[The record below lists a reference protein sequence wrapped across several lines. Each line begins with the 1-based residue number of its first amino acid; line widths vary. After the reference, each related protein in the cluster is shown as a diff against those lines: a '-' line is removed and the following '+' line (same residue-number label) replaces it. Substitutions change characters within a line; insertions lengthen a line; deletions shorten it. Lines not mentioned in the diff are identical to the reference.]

1 MFVLDKSDVWSNIHK
16 DDESPKEE
24 LPKDKESLKDDK
36 SSKDKQLR
44 KNEKPVEQKDL
55 QKTDGSPKDDKLQ
68 KDEKLPN
75 EEELRKVK
83 HKQELTENS
92 DADSDEL
99 FVLDKA
105 DVWSDND
112 TGNTRRSSRK
122 RKKTI
127 DYKGMEL
134 EHDGLETFGDP
145 DFIPFEDEL
154 QVDAVVNPDD
164 ALERAI
170 AKMNEL
176 CAQFEKEDEYRASSP
191 VDEMLIKN
199 DSAIGL
205 GSSIG
210 EIIDTSADEQEI
222 SIREEEQDI
231 GQIQDKNNENHERN
245 IEKQRENDEKQGA
258 GAEKQG
264 AVAERKDDEDGKKK
278 KKKKPKRP
286 CPYGCVRKQS
296 VLSRHLKLQ
305 HKDEPAIIQILAKPK
320 ELQNKLFDN
329 LKKEGIFK
337 YNQKEMLKD
346 NPCYMRERRSKDS
359 AKIIT
364 ANDIVVCSECKGTYS
379 KSFKARHQIECGK
392 TGGKVMIPMIPVKDM
407 IVTEYPADFKDV
419 INKMKLDEISKLA
432 KTDQYIL
439 IVGARIFNG
448 NKCKSEKMQEVETR
462 VRSHMR
468 LLSRLLLKF
477 IESLGIATDL
487 RSMFDRT
494 NMKHLR
500 YAIESLTETE
510 ANEQKSGLKVQIQNV
525 IKLAAKTLEAH
536 FLIEGDNN
544 SSIMIC
550 EFVKVFHLVEN
561 ELFNGALYKI
571 KQKRNKSTRR
581 PENLPDEEI
590 VQDLKKYLL
599 DVMLKENF
607 IFNPPSNEYVQVRD
621 ATCARLTMFNG
632 RRGGEPARLFTYQW
646 KEALEGLWLRPKVR
660 EQYKREVK
668 TKNRITY
675 QEGKGDKQVCVFFP
689 PDTVDA
695 MIFLCDEKVRVEAG
709 VSKLNKFAFPSTGNS
724 LLHTDGWAALTTC
737 CKKAG
742 IDSKINGTLNRHRV
756 SSIMGALDMSEKD
769 RNLSYEHFGH
779 SEEMNKYVYQIPQ
792 AEQQLART
800 GEFLALID
808 NNHNPFENIDQPA
821 DINQPSGVVPTPD
834 IVLSSSEIGK
844 PSDSFSTFNSKS
856 ENEKNGHKEIGTKR
870 QRKRKTKV
878 ESDPCDSDEDDP
890 VQTNRSFKWSERLI
904 EAFDKSF
911 QGYVERKEKKKMPSV
926 EEMKEF
932 MKSNGEDER
941 LFGKVKI
948 RINNARSAVKSRAAK
963 RAKAMGLE
971 K

>member
-1 MFVLDKSDVWSNIHK
+1 MENKPPRLCLFATKTIEVYDEIQYFYGKFDQPWYHTQEMQQIEVEHNGENFPQMTKKDENQYPKIKSQMILNQHLKTQAEEEGLVHFDIIADDEKDLIDLTSDRDDMSDIFTPEIVSKMKEDVLKSEELQKDQESLQSEKLHNDDKSQKKELSKEGNSQKDEKLLNAKESPKHGESWKDEKLQHSQESPKNEGSSKEEKLQHGEESPKDEKLHKDDESPKEELPKDEESLKDDKSLKDKQLRTNEKPLEQKDLQKTDGSPKDDKLQKDEKLPNEEKFQKVEHKQELVEDSDDDRDEMFVLDKSDVWSNMHKDDEPPKEELPKDEESLKDDKSLKDKQLRKNEKPLEQKDLQKTDGSPKDDKLQKDEKLPNEEEFRKVEHKQELIENSDADSDEMFVLDKSDVWSNIHK

-36 SSKDKQLR
+36 SSEDKQLR
-44 KNEKPVEQKDL
+44 KNEKPLEQKDL
-55 QKTDGSPKDDKLQ
+55 QKTDGSPKDNKFQ
-68 KDEKLPN
+68 NNEKLPN
-75 EEELRKVK
+75 EEKFRNVK

-105 DVWSDND
+105 DVWSNND

-127 DYKGMEL
+127 SYKGMEL

-264 AVAERKDDEDGKKK
+264 AIAERKDDKDGKKK

-419 INKMKLDEISKLA
+419 INKMKLDEISNWPKL
-432 KTDQYIL
+432 TIYINRC
-439 IVGARIFNG
+439 ARIFNG

-477 IESLGIATDL
+477 IESFGY
-487 RSMFDRT
+487 S
-494 NMKHLR
+494 K
-500 YAIESLTETE
+500 
-510 ANEQKSGLKVQIQNV
+510 QI
-525 IKLAAKTLEAH
+525 
-536 FLIEGDNN
+536 
-544 SSIMIC
+544 
-550 EFVKVFHLVEN
+550 
-561 ELFNGALYKI
+561 
-571 KQKRNKSTRR
+571 
-581 PENLPDEEI
+581 
-590 VQDLKKYLL
+590 
-599 DVMLKENF
+599 
-607 IFNPPSNEYVQVRD
+607 
-621 ATCARLTMFNG
+621 
-632 RRGGEPARLFTYQW
+632 
-646 KEALEGLWLRPKVR
+646 
-660 EQYKREVK
+660 
-668 TKNRITY
+668 
-675 QEGKGDKQVCVFFP
+675 
-689 PDTVDA
+689 
-695 MIFLCDEKVRVEAG
+695 
-709 VSKLNKFAFPSTGNS
+709 
-724 LLHTDGWAALTTC
+724 
-737 CKKAG
+737 
-742 IDSKINGTLNRHRV
+742 
-756 SSIMGALDMSEKD
+756 
-769 RNLSYEHFGH
+769 
-779 SEEMNKYVYQIPQ
+779 
-792 AEQQLART
+792 
-800 GEFLALID
+800 
-808 NNHNPFENIDQPA
+808 
-821 DINQPSGVVPTPD
+821 
-834 IVLSSSEIGK
+834 
-844 PSDSFSTFNSKS
+844 
-856 ENEKNGHKEIGTKR
+856 
-870 QRKRKTKV
+870 
-878 ESDPCDSDEDDP
+878 
-890 VQTNRSFKWSERLI
+890 
-904 EAFDKSF
+904 
-911 QGYVERKEKKKMPSV
+911 
-926 EEMKEF
+926 
-932 MKSNGEDER
+932 
-941 LFGKVKI
+941 
-948 RINNARSAVKSRAAK
+948 
-963 RAKAMGLE
+963 
-971 K
+971 